1 MTGTFG
7 QPQSD
12 DDIRVVATAWRD
24 AEPDDDIRAE
34 IDALV
39 AGSAAVLRE
48 RFTGGLTFGTA
59 GLRAPIGAGPRRM
72 NRLVV
77 RRAAAGLVD
86 RLLAGSDGVAG
97 RGLVVGWDA
106 RPKSR
111 EFAVDTARVAAARGM
126 KVFLMPHEVPTP
138 VLAWNITRLGC
149 AAGVMVTASHN
160 PPSDNGYKVYLGS
173 GAQIVPPIDAEIA
186 AAIDALDATQIVLSA
201 VDDPRIVRLGES
213 VVDDYVSFVPSVA
226 LIAPERLAGVGV
238 TVAYT
243 ALHGVGGDI
252 VRRVLESHDGTRL
265 VVVDTQQEPD
275 GAFPTVPFPN
285 PEEPGAMDE
294 VIALARRSG
303 ADVAL
308 ANDPDADRLG
318 VAIPTSD
325 GSWRRLSGD
334 EIGWLLADHVLAHTS
349 GDDRLVVSTL
359 VSSSLV
365 GRMARDAGVHFEE
378 SYTGFKW
385 IADVARRFPGERLV
399 FAYEQALGYL
409 VGGDPLDK
417 DGVGA
422 AVAMVEIARL
432 AISEGFTIEGRLEA
446 ISRKFGAYRTA
457 ELSVPMSPDEG
468 ARVVEAFR
476 SSPPVEIAGR
486 SVASIEN
493 HPEASLVR
501 VYLSGS
507 NSVRVQIRPSGT
519 EPKVKLYGEAI
530 DVDPTPFLSAVR
542 DVLIGL

>member
-86 RLLAGSDGVAG
+86 RLLAGSDGVAE

-252 VRRVLESHDGTRL
+252 VRRVLESQDGARL
-265 VVVDTQQEPD
+265 VVVDSQQEPD

-303 ADVAL
+303 ANVAL

-334 EIGWLLADHVLAHTS
+334 
-349 GDDRLVVSTL
+349 
-359 VSSSLV
+359 
-365 GRMARDAGVHFEE
+365 
-378 SYTGFKW
+378 
-385 IADVARRFPGERLV
+385 
-399 FAYEQALGYL
+399 
-409 VGGDPLDK
+409 
-417 DGVGA
+417 
-422 AVAMVEIARL
+422 
-432 AISEGFTIEGRLEA
+432 
-446 ISRKFGAYRTA
+446 
-457 ELSVPMSPDEG
+457 
-468 ARVVEAFR
+468 
-476 SSPPVEIAGR
+476 
-486 SVASIEN
+486 
-493 HPEASLVR
+493 
-501 VYLSGS
+501 
-507 NSVRVQIRPSGT
+507 
-519 EPKVKLYGEAI
+519 
-530 DVDPTPFLSAVR
+530 
-542 DVLIGL
+542 